1 MPTLVEFW
9 TDWLHEKRVTF
20 IIVNDI
26 HHQYSPHHRN
36 HRKWNFEWSH
46 VKHLTQKKSVDP
58 KQPKPSYYQIRPNN
72 DMLPQH
78 TIPYHTIPYHTTP
91 HNTMLWCTAYHTWDG
106 IPCCTLSAVSL
117 QCIIP
122 CCIRSGQKLPNH
134 PQHNR
139 HPMQNRGQTMS
150 KRELLRTTRHYQIG
164 PIRGRWTSRECNGR
178 SPLAYWIPDTLTL
191 SCQQTTTNQMV
202 SSMLG
207 KRTYIQLVQSIKPL
221 HFHSVR
227 RNRKFYF

>member
-36 HRKWNFEWSH
+36 HRKWNFEWSD
-46 VKHLTQKKSVDP
+46 VKQLTQKKSIDP

-78 TIPYHTIPYHTTP
+78 TIPYLLYHTILCCTIPP
-91 HNTMLWCTAYHTWDG
+91 HSIYIIPDVTMLIAVYCT
-106 IPCCTLSAVSL
+106 IS
-117 QCIIP
+117 
-122 CCIRSGQKLPNH
+122 CCIKSGQKLPNH
-134 PQHNR
+134 PQHNS

-150 KRELLRTTRHYQIG
+150 KWRIASHDA
-164 PIRGRWTSRECNGR
+164 
-178 SPLAYWIPDTLTL
+178 PLPNWPHKRKM
-191 SCQQTTTNQMV
+191 NQSGV
-202 SSMLG
+202 
-207 KRTYIQLVQSIKPL
+207 
-221 HFHSVR
+221 
-227 RNRKFYF
+227 